1 MTTPLLPHSAQE
13 AGRRPDQNSADE
25 DARYTG
31 SKSASD
37 VQTRLTAHRIPLIP
51 IPEGSSWVSGNCNQ
65 EQGEERA
72 EKRVTAL
79 PNVVHGLEK
88 ADVERKKSL

>member
-1 MTTPLLPHSAQE
+1 MDAAQSGRALGIGRVLDVLGPFENSFSLSWRRKITKCQLL
-13 AGRRPDQNSADE
+13 R
-25 DARYTG
+25 
-31 SKSASD
+31 
-37 VQTRLTAHRIPLIP
+37 
-51 IPEGSSWVSGNCNQ
+51 VSGSCNQ